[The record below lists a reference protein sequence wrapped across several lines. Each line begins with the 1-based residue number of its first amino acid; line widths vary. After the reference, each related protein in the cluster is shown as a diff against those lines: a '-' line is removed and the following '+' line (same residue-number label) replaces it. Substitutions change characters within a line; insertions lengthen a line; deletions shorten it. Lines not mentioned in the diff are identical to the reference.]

1 MSSQSD
7 LMIDLTEANFADVVG
22 RSRQIPVLVDFWAD
36 WCAPCKQIA
45 PVLEKLAR
53 ELKGKLLVAKVNADR
68 EPLVTQQFGVRGLPT
83 LKLIVQGQLAG
94 ELVGAQP
101 EAAIRQWLA
110 PFLAASEPESP
121 AEDEQDFHGSVLAL
135 LADGHFEEA
144 AAALTARLAEDKNDH
159 RAREMLAEI
168 LVQESR
174 LDEAAEL
181 LSAADAV
188 PELKRARA
196 LLAFARRTD
205 GIPSL
210 HALELQMAADAGTET
225 RYRYALRLVTANRLP
240 EGLDMLLQVM
250 RADRQYGED
259 AARKSLLEVFDM
271 LGRDDPLTVEYRRR
285 MASMLY

>member
-7 LMIDLTEANFADVVG
+7 LMIDLSESNFADVVG
-22 RSRQIPVLVDFWAD
+22 RSRQMPVLVDFWAD
-36 WCAPCKQIA
+36 WCAPCKQMA

-53 ELKGKLLVAKVNADR
+53 ELKGRLLVAKVNADR

-110 PFLAASEPESP
+110 PFLAASEPEAP
-121 AEDEQDFHGSVLAL
+121 ADDEQDFHGSVLAL
-135 LADGHFEEA
+135 LADGHLEAA

-181 LSAADAV
+181 LSAVDAV
-188 PELKRARA
+188 PELKRVRA

-205 GIPSL
+205 GIPPL
-210 HALELQMAADAGTET
+210 QALELQAAADTGSET
-225 RYRYALRLVTANRLP
+225 RYRYALRLVTANRIP
-240 EGLDMLLQVM
+240 EGLDLLLQVM
-250 RADRQYGED
+250 RADRQYGDD

-285 MASMLY
+285 MPSMLY